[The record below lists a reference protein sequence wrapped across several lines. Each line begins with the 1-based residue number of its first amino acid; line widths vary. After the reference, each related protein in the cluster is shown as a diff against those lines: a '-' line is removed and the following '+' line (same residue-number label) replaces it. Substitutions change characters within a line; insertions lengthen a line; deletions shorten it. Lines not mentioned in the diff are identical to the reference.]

1 MVFEERVHTGGLT
14 EISYK
19 WDEKFELDEDRGRDI
34 QEAYVR
40 ADERKRRER
49 LYWVLGIIVAILIFG
64 TLAWYLFFR

>member
-1 MVFEERVHTGGLT
+1 MTKEKVHTGGLT

-19 WDEKFELDEDRGRDI
+19 GDEKFELDEERGRDI

-49 LYWVLGIIVAILIFG
+49 LFWILGIIAAILIFG
-64 TLAWYLFFR
+64 IGAWYLFFR